1 MKFSFIAMLLGTA
14 LLTACTPSQQNA
26 FDKACSGLRG
36 AFAVYAE
43 VRPEAPANVSFVVDQ
58 AFKSVI
64 PFCDN
69 PPQDRTEAAVRI
81 TAASLTIWKAYRSV
95 K

>member
-1 MKFSFIAMLLGTA
+1 MKTLIILGVGILA
-14 LLTACTPSQQNA
+14 LSACMPSA
-26 FDKACSGLRG
+26 GYDKACSGLRG
-36 AFAVYAE
+36 AFAVYGE
-43 VRPEAPANVSFVVDQ
+43 VRAEAPANVTFVVDQ
-58 AFKSVI
+58 AFKSTI

-69 PPQDRTEAAVRI
+69 PPKDQTEAAVRI

>member
-1 MKFSFIAMLLGTA
+1 MKQVAMLLA
-14 LLTACTPSQQNA
+14 VAMLSACMPSA
-26 FDKACSGLRG
+26 GYDKACSGLRG
-36 AFAVYAE
+36 AYAVYGE
-43 VRPEAPANVSFVVDQ
+43 VRAEAPANVTFVVDQ

-69 PPQDRTEAAVRI
+69 PPQDQTEAAVRI